1 MKDLGSF
8 DSTVR
13 LWDTKTQS
21 GKPLMILS
29 EARDS
34 ISALFVLDHEIVTGS
49 IDGRVRSYDIR
60 MGIMSEDVIG
70 CKLLLD
76 FLLLAIPINIF
87 L

>member
-1 MKDLGSF
+1 MNYSGSY

-13 LWDTKTQS
+13 LWDTKAQS
-21 GKPLMILS
+21 GKPLMTLS

-34 ISALFVLDHEIVTGS
+34 ISTLSVLDHEIVTGS
-49 IDGRVRSYDIR
+49 IDGKVRSYDIR

-76 FLLLAIPINIF
+76 TSKSFILINKC